1 MIQKIPYGRQDI
13 SEDDINEV
21 INVLKSDFLT
31 QGPQVPLFE
40 ENVKKYCGAD
50 FAVASNSATSSLHSA
65 CVALGVSKKDIVWTS
80 AITFVASSNCA
91 IYCGATID
99 FVDID
104 IKTFNMCPK
113 KLEEKL
119 EDAKLKN
126 ALPKVVIPVHMCG
139 QSCDMKKIND
149 LSKIYGFKII
159 EDASHAIGG
168 SFKGSKVGSCKF
180 SDVTVF
186 SFHPVKIITSG
197 EGGMA
202 LTNDKEIADKMYLHR
217 SHGITRDQSKMKNI
231 SDGPWYYEE
240 IDLGFNYRMTDISAA
255 LGNNQLK
262 RVDEFISKRHTI
274 AKSYDVSLNKLP
286 LITPFQSADTFSS
299 YHLYVIRIDESR
311 TNTTHKD
318 FFEYLRNEEI
328 LVNLHY
334 IPVYRHPY
342 YRENGFEGFFLENA
356 EIYYKTALSIP
367 MYSSL
372 NDSDQNRVIETIEK
386 GLS

>member
-1 MIQKIPYGRQDI
+1 
-13 SEDDINEV
+13 
-21 INVLKSDFLT
+21 
-31 QGPQVPLFE
+31 
-40 ENVKKYCGAD
+40 
-50 FAVASNSATSSLHSA
+50 
-65 CVALGVSKKDIVWTS
+65 
-80 AITFVASSNCA
+80 
-91 IYCGATID
+91 
-99 FVDID
+99 
-104 IKTFNMCPK
+104 
-113 KLEEKL
+113 
-119 EDAKLKN
+119 
-126 ALPKVVIPVHMCG
+126 
-139 QSCDMKKIND
+139 
-149 LSKIYGFKII
+149 
-159 EDASHAIGG
+159 
-168 SFKGSKVGSCKF
+168 
-180 SDVTVF
+180 
-186 SFHPVKIITSG
+186 
-197 EGGMA
+197 
-202 LTNDKEIADKMYLHR
+202 MYLHR

-240 IDLGFNYRMTDISAA
+240 IDLGYNYRMTDISAA

-274 AKSYDVSLNKLP
+274 AKSYDVSLKNLP
-286 LITPFQSADTFSS
+286 LITPFQSADSFSS

-342 YRENGFEGFFLENA
+342 YREHGFEGFFLENA

-372 NDSDQNRVIETIEK
+372 NDSDQDRVIETIEK

>member
-274 AKSYDVSLNKLP
+274 AKSYDVSLKKLP
-286 LITPFQSADTFSS
+286 LITPFQSADSFSS